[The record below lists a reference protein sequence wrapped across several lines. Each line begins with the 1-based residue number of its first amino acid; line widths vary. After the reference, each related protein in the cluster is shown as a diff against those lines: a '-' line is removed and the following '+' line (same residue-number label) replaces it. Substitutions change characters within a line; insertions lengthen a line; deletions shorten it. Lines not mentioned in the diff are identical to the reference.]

1 MRLWMRKRS
10 TLGMVGAMIRGK
22 VFFRR
27 LSDHPRRLAS
37 FRRIL
42 AIAVPC
48 GGLAVGVVVHAAAA
62 TAPHSD
68 QGRAGHSTRKAA
80 IGMDAYPQQAS
91 LFLALRQ
98 PASTPAPSL
107 MALAE
112 EMAAADGQSPS
123 PSGLQPTLLRMVYA
137 DGDTISDILPTTRGV
152 CLVAVVGGAGIGAC
166 ASTATAAQNG
176 IVVQQND
183 GQSSVVVGVL
193 PDGAT
198 DATIEI
204 SGGSELAVSLNS
216 ENGFAMPVDQPKA
229 FAYSDDGSVHT
240 VDLESSSV
248 ATSAQQG

>member
-1 MRLWMRKRS
+1 M
-10 TLGMVGAMIRGK
+10 
-22 VFFRR
+22 
-27 LSDHPRRLAS
+27 
-37 FRRIL
+37 
-42 AIAVPC
+42 
-48 GGLAVGVVVHAAAA
+48 GVVVHAAAA